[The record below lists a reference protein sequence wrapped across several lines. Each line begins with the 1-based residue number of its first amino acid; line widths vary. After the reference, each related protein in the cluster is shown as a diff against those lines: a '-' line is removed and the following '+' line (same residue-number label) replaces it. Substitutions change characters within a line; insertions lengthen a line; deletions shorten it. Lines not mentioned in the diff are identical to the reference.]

1 MSDAQ
6 LLSLAVMLPFAGAAG
21 VMISGRWPNLR
32 EAVTLVTAA
41 SVCLVVLNV
50 YIRFIDGA
58 LLAVDIAEPIPGL
71 AIRLEVE
78 PLGMLF
84 ALVASILW
92 LITSIYAIGYMRAHH
107 EKNQTRFYALFA
119 IAIGSTLGAAF
130 AGNLL
135 SLFLFY
141 ELLTVTTYPL
151 VAHEGTA
158 EARRGAR
165 TYIGILLTTSIAL
178 QLIAILITYIITGSL
193 DFREGGILAGKL
205 DPAWAGLLFALFLFG
220 IAKAAVMPLHRWLP
234 AAMVAPTPVSAL
246 LHAVAVV
253 KAGVFTVLKVSIYI
267 FGTDFIADSGAN
279 DWLIWFAGATI
290 LLASLIAMTKD
301 NLKLRL
307 AYSTISQLSYV
318 VLGALLASNIGLVG
332 GALQISMH
340 AFAKITLFFAAG
352 AILVAANK
360 SNISDMGG
368 LGRAMPIT
376 FGAFLIGSL
385 SIIGLPPFGGMWS
398 KWYLG
403 LGTVETGQWLLLSV
417 LLISSLLNIAYLL
430 PIPVRGFFG
439 KTKDGSSCSQIR
451 EAPLSCLLA
460 MVITSLACLLL
471 FFHPDPFYQLA
482 LSASTGK

>member
-1 MSDAQ
+1 
-6 LLSLAVMLPFAGAAG
+6 
-21 VMISGRWPNLR
+21 MISGRWPNLR

-352 AILVAANK
+352 AILVATNK

>member
-6 LLSLAVMLPFAGAAG
+6 LLLLAVMLPFAGAAG

-32 EAVTLVTAA
+32 EAVTLLTAA
-41 SVCLVVLNV
+41 SVCLVVLRI
-50 YIRFIDGA
+50 YSRFLDGA
-58 LLAVDIAEPIPGL
+58 LLAVDIAEPMPGL
-71 AIRLEVE
+71 TIRFEVE

-107 EKNQTRFYALFA
+107 EQNQTRFYALFA

-141 ELLTVTTYPL
+141 ELLTVITYPL
-151 VAHEGTA
+151 VAHEGTD

-178 QLIAILITYIITGSL
+178 QLLAIMITYIITGSL

-205 DPAWAGLLFALFLFG
+205 DPAWAGLLYALFLFG

-253 KAGVFTVLKVSIYI
+253 KTGVFTVLKVSIYI

-290 LLASLIAMTKD
+290 LLASLLSLIH
-301 NLKLRL
+301 
-307 AYSTISQLSYV
+307 ISEPTRP
-318 VLGALLASNIGLVG
+318 
-332 GALQISMH
+332 
-340 AFAKITLFFAAG
+340 K
-352 AILVAANK
+352 
-360 SNISDMGG
+360 
-368 LGRAMPIT
+368 R
-376 FGAFLIGSL
+376 
-385 SIIGLPPFGGMWS
+385 
-398 KWYLG
+398 
-403 LGTVETGQWLLLSV
+403 
-417 LLISSLLNIAYLL
+417 
-430 PIPVRGFFG
+430 
-439 KTKDGSSCSQIR
+439 
-451 EAPLSCLLA
+451 
-460 MVITSLACLLL
+460 
-471 FFHPDPFYQLA
+471 
-482 LSASTGK
+482 